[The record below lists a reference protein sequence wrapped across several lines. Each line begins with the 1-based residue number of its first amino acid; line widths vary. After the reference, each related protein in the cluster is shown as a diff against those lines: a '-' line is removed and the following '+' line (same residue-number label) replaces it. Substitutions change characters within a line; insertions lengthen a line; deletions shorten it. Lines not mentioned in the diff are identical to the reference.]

1 MQLSRLT
8 QGLTLEDHIGQDVE
22 ITSLT
27 CDTRTLAPG
36 GLFAAFRGEK
46 TDGNQ
51 WIPAALAKGA
61 VAVLCDHPPAE
72 PGPWLVSPNPRA
84 AFGQMVRPLVGRYLA
99 NGGQSGDAYL
109 RSYGVADGLATGS
122 AFSGRIASSFLSRT
136 MDSMAAWWATS
147 SCASTSKR

>member
-51 WIPAALAKGA
+51 LIPAALAKGA
-61 VAVLCDHPPAE
+61 VAVLSPHPPGE
-72 PGPWLVSPNPRA
+72 PGRGRVAPTPGPPSGRW
-84 AFGQMVRPLVGRYLA
+84 RP
-99 NGGQSGDAYL
+99 
-109 RSYGVADGLATGS
+109 TGS
-122 AFSGRIASSFLSRT
+122 AAPGT
-136 MDSMAAWWATS
+136 G
-147 SCASTSKR
+147 

>member
-27 CDTRTLAPG
+27 CDTRTLSPG

-61 VAVLCDHPPAE
+61 VAVLCDHPQRNLGLGWFPPT
-72 PGPWLVSPNPRA
+72 PGPPLGRW
-84 AFGQMVRPLVGRYLA
+84 RP
-99 NGGQSGDAYL
+99 
-109 RSYGVADGLATGS
+109 TGS
-122 AFSGRIASSFLSRT
+122 AAPGT
-136 MDSMAAWWATS
+136 G
-147 SCASTSKR
+147 